1 MENQWESDG
10 DGVRLSEKKNWIWW
24 KKGTRGKTFN
34 GRYLRHGD
42 EDSLISRWPRA
53 ALIKSLSMARSDE
66 IFTEFA
72 DDPGLVKV
80 KHCRD
85 VQEKCKRHNNSRA
98 INIKK

>member
-1 MENQWESDG
+1 METACDYPKKKLDLVEERYAWKNFQWPIPAIG
-10 DGVRLSEKKNWIWW
+10 DQ
-24 KKGTRGKTFN
+24 
-34 GRYLRHGD
+34 
-42 EDSLISRWPRA
+42 DSLISRWPRA
-53 ALIKSLSMARSDE
+53 ALIKSLSMARTDE